1 MRLTQCVEKPV
12 RMTTTF
18 VFAGL
23 EEELVGVYVRFHA
36 LPPCNSSISATETDI
51 ELDAHM
57 RGSSGSRWV
66 EDAGCY
72 TRGDTTSPRSSS
84 SATEHR

>member
-1 MRLTQCVEKPV
+1 VRLTQCVEKPV

-36 LPPCNSSISATETDI
+36 LPPCDSSIGAT
-51 ELDAHM
+51 
-57 RGSSGSRWV
+57 
-66 EDAGCY
+66 
-72 TRGDTTSPRSSS
+72 
-84 SATEHR
+84 